1 MCQRYNLPIDAADLA
16 RERRDTLGRVV
27 YLAWVENMKKLAKN
41 PDDVELPVWTDLTE
55 SDRDIYRGIG
65 ITVAYYVQAGG

>member
-1 MCQRYNLPIDAADLA
+1 
-16 RERRDTLGRVV
+16 
-27 YLAWVENMKKLAKN
+27 MKKLAKN
-41 PDDVELPVWTDLTE
+41 PDDVDLPVWTDLTE